1 MTTSIFITCLVLA
14 LLAGPLGC
22 FVVWRRMA
30 YFGDGLAHS
39 ALLGVA
45 VSLFIGMNDQIGM
58 VLIAV
63 LFAISLLWLRAQG
76 MLANDTLLGILA
88 HAALSLGI
96 IAMAL
101 LGLEDAEVHDYLL
114 GDLTRISPQT
124 LPWLIGACGLA
135 FGLLLRLWPGLV
147 LMTSSEELAQAE
159 GILVRRYEFV
169 LMLLLG
175 ALVAAAVQLVGVLL
189 ITSLLIIPASTAR
202 LFTKSPES
210 MAIAG
215 GLIAAVSMLIGL
227 PLAEKMAVPI
237 GPAIVSFSVALFL
250 GVVLGRAVILRL
262 RPGL

>member
-1 MTTSIFITCLVLA
+1 MTPVIVTCLILA

-45 VSLFIGMNDQIGM
+45 VSLMIGISDQIGM
-58 VLIAV
+58 VVIAV
-63 LFAISLLWLRAQG
+63 AFALSLLWLRAQG
-76 MLANDTLLGILA
+76 LLAADTLLGILA

-101 LGLEDAEVHDYLL
+101 LGMEDAEVHDYLL
-114 GDLTRISPQT
+114 GNLTRVSTET
-124 LPWLIGACGLA
+124 LPWIIGACGIA

-147 LMTSSEELAQAE
+147 LMTTNEELAQAE
-159 GILVRRYEFV
+159 GVLVRRYEFV
-169 LMLLLG
+169 LMLLMG

-202 LFTKSPES
+202 LFTKTPEA
-210 MAIAG
+210 MAIG
-215 GLIAAVSMLIGL
+215 GSLIAASSMLVGL
-227 PLAEKMAVPI
+227 PLADRLAIPV
-237 GPAIVSFSVALFL
+237 GPAIVSLSVALFVHTL
-250 GVVLGRAVILRL
+250 CGRAIVTRTAS
-262 RPGL
+262 GT

>member
-1 MTTSIFITCLVLA
+1 MSIAVVATCLILA

-45 VSLFIGMNDQIGM
+45 VSLFIGMSDQLGM
-58 VLIAV
+58 VLIAI
-63 LFAISLLWLRAQG
+63 LFAVSLLWLRAQG
-76 MLANDTLLGILA
+76 MLATDTLLGILA

-96 IAMAL
+96 LAMAL
-101 LGLEDAEVHDYLL
+101 MGLEDVEVHDYLL
-114 GDLTRISPQT
+114 GNLTRVSAQT
-124 LPWLIGACGLA
+124 LPWMVGACGLA

-159 GILVRRYEFV
+159 GVLVRRYEFM
-169 LMLLLG
+169 LMLLMG

-202 LFTKSPES
+202 LFTKSPEA
-210 MAIAG
+210 MAIG
-215 GLIAAVSMLIGL
+215 GSLIAAAAMLLGL
-227 PLAEKMAVPI
+227 PLAEKMAVPV
-237 GPAIVSFSVALFL
+237 GPAIVSLCVVLFAL
-250 GVVLGRAVILRL
+250 VVLGRGVLTRL
-262 RPGL
+262 NPTA